1 MGASGVILRNQKKDQ
16 VATKVDMEGSF
27 KNPQTNTLDAI
38 WEVLRN
44 AFVKVLLPEVDNT
57 ISINSVNTAM
67 PADKR
72 NVFQKIFSS
81 GKTNKVKK
89 KK

>member
-1 MGASGVILRNQKKDQ
+1 
-16 VATKVDMEGSF
+16 MEDSF
-27 KNPQTNTLDAI
+27 KNPQTNTPDAI

-44 AFVKVLLPEVDNT
+44 AFEQALLPEVDKT
-57 ISINSVNTAM
+57 ISINSVNTAT
-67 PADKR
+67 PADKK

-81 GKTNKVKK
+81 GKTNKDKK